1 MNNNHNQNQKY
12 LLDTTRY
19 LLKDKKIGILALNIK
34 EVNNTKDDYT
44 KALKEFGSGVNSWKN
59 KEPVNND
66 EIKLLIYQGIVG
78 FIIKTGIKNNIVCI
92 DWDYKQR
99 IIDIYN
105 AVEHRIKSGEIIP
118 DSDNDKKIYNNHI
131 KSLSIKD
138 ELLKQ
143 SILYAKTPSGGYHF
157 IVEYEEDIYVKN
169 NTGLLGNI
177 DIRTEG
183 GCIFFGIRND
193 GKYEYIKGDIKKTP
207 KKIIRILQPLMREKE
222 KCELLKNVPDD
233 IDDKY
238 NNICNDTRCLYK
250 YDIKDSIFKCY
261 IELLLD
267 AEPDYLDDWKDWFI
281 FTIIC
286 KKLEFKDLW
295 DCFSSQSNK
304 YDRKNNRKFWNF
316 INVNEYDV
324 DINYIVSLLKSK
336 YKIKVPKIQII
347 YYPYNPIT
355 SYEGLDIENI
365 NTKYLDADIY
375 KTNNHIMVINSG
387 VCTAKTTSLFN
398 YAINNKFPIIS
409 IVHLKNLGS
418 NQQDNF
424 NRKCK
429 DKYKGNIAD
438 YERYKMIMYDD
449 KKDLKNL
456 TRTNS
461 ILTTINNLSKI
472 LKKAYENS
480 INYRNPYDP
489 DIKWNVIDNIN
500 KYVIFLD
507 EGGRQIHNLHHSP
520 TLGNVRIETI
530 EVLKNIIENSKKVI
544 ASDGTIDDL
553 TIDYFN
559 QFKHKPKYYINSHKS
574 YDNPFRFYHSMGL
587 SCHGVFENA
596 MIQLLDA
603 KKWFMITCNTK
614 VDAVYYKTF
623 LLNTKKILLEDIVFY
638 TADDGNNVVKNATEE
653 WRNKVIIFSPSIVEG
668 VDFVP
673 EEPIEVF
680 SIIQGCNTINAEQI
694 KQQICRAR
702 KISIVHICV
711 FRLENRLY
719 YNNANEIHTALM
731 SNVNTFKK
739 NMFYNELNNKLKE
752 TDILIE
758 FNNLKIDK
766 FDANTNKL
774 LKEPTDDCRRYA
786 MSLHIDT
793 TNKQNIQYTLR
804 NILENIGMYE
814 EDNIEF
820 IKKNAIM
827 DKKKPNDNDNNEAV
841 GMYVYQVLPKI
852 EETDEYKVFEEKKI
866 VSSKQLHLYDYINNK
881 PDTDDNI
888 KYRKYLEGSNYP
900 EPTEEEIGILRILGV
915 DKRFLKELLYNNK
928 RLLTALSNTYNDQSN
943 AIIFNLMLIICNDSS
958 NHYKNYKGLK
968 YFIMDDHTLN
978 NTINKFSNN
987 EHYVNVSVSIPY
999 KVQQYKYLMNKYAE
1013 DVDWFS
1019 FEYETADLYIQED
1032 INVSV
1037 EDFDRFKSMR
1047 LYSKKSLDTIR
1058 TRKDFLNNM
1067 MLVILSDIFGYTN
1080 IKKERKNM
1088 RVRDIVITNIKY
1100 SIKNYVRNTILLYHI
1115 GRRLKYNVEYNN
1127 INDDTKA
1134 SIKYIEIDDDI
1145 VKYYLEDV
1153 QPYYQTDLYKWYKE
1167 KYEDVKYMWES
1178 EEEED

>member
-1 MNNNHNQNQKY
+1 MGNRENLKY
-12 LLDTTRY
+12 LLDITRY
-19 LLKDKKIGILALNIK
+19 LLKEKGIGILALNIK
-34 EVNNTKDDYT
+34 ELNNTKDDYT
-44 KALKEFGSGVNSWKN
+44 KALSEFGSGCNSWKN
-59 KEPVNND
+59 REPMQD
-66 EIKLLIYQGIVG
+66 EELKVLIYQGVVG
-78 FIIKTGIKNNIVCI
+78 FIIKTGIKSNIVCI
-92 DWDYKQR
+92 DWDNKPH
-99 IIDIYN
+99 ITNTYN
-105 AVEHRIKSGEIIP
+105 LVENRLKNGEIIP

-131 KSLSIKD
+131 KSLSIKN

-157 IVEYEEDIYVKN
+157 IVEYDENVYIKN
-169 NTGLLGNI
+169 NRGLLGNI

-207 KKIIRILQPLMREKE
+207 NKIIKILQPLMRDNE
-222 KCELLKNVPDD
+222 KCEILKNVPNE
-233 IDDKY
+233 IDNKY
-238 NNICNDTRCLYK
+238 NTLCNSSQCLYK

-261 IELLLD
+261 IEILLGV
-267 AEPDYLDDWKDWFI
+267 APDYLDDWKEWFI
-281 FTIIC
+281 FTIIS
-286 KKLEFKDLW
+286 KKLDFKELW
-295 DCFSSQSNK
+295 DSFSSKSNK
-304 YDRKNNRKFWNF
+304 YNRQNNRKYWNF
-316 INVNEYDV
+316 IDVNEYDV
-324 DINYIVSLLKSK
+324 DINYIVALLNTK
-336 YKIKVPKIQII
+336 YKIKVPKIYII

-355 SYEGLDIENI
+355 SYEGLDIEYI
-365 NTKYLDADIY
+365 DVKYLKEDIY
-375 KTNNHIMVINSG
+375 KKKNRITIVNSG

-398 YAINNKFPIIS
+398 YAIKNKFPIIS
-409 IVHLKNLGS
+409 IVHLKNLGG

-449 KKDLKNL
+449 KKELKKL

-461 ILTTINNLSKI
+461 ILTTINNLTKI
-472 LKKAYENS
+472 LKKTYDYS

-489 DIKWNVIDNIN
+489 DVKWNVIDNIN

-559 QFKHKPKYYINSHKS
+559 QFKNKPKYYINSHKS
-574 YDNPFRFYHSMGL
+574 YNNPFRFYHSMGL
-587 SCHGVFENA
+587 HCRGVFEND
-596 MIQLLDA
+596 MIRLLDA
-603 KKWFMITCNTK
+603 KKKFMITCNTK
-614 VDAVYYKTF
+614 IDAVYYKTF

-653 WRNKVIIFSPSIVEG
+653 WRNKIIIFSPSIIEG

-673 EEPIEVF
+673 DEPIEVF

-752 TDILIE
+752 TDVLME

-793 TNKQNIQYTLR
+793 TNKQNITYTLR

-814 EDNIEF
+814 EDNIDF
-820 IKKNAIM
+820 IKKCAITN
-827 DKKKPNDNDNNEAV
+827 KTKANDNDDDSKTEI
-841 GMYVYQVLPKI
+841 YVYQVLPRI
-852 EETDEYKVFEEKKI
+852 EETDEYELFEEHKLFT
-866 VSSKQLHLYDYINNK
+866 SKQLHLYDYINNK
-881 PDTDDNI
+881 PDTEENL

-915 DKRFLKELLYNNK
+915 DKHFLKELLYNNK
-928 RLLTALSNTYNDQSN
+928 KLLEALSNTYNVQSN
-943 AIIFNLMLIICNDSS
+943 AIIFKLMLIIYNDSKS
-958 NHYKNYKGLK
+958 HYKNYEGLK
-968 YFIMDDHTLN
+968 YFIMDDYTLN
-978 NTINKFSNN
+978 NTINNFSNN
-987 EHYVNVSVSIPY
+987 DNYMHVSVSIPY
-999 KVQQYKYLMNKYAE
+999 KVQQYKYFMKKYAE
-1013 DVDWFS
+1013 DVNWFN
-1019 FEYETADLYIQED
+1019 FEYETADLYIQAD
-1032 INVSV
+1032 INISV
-1037 EDFDRFKSMR
+1037 EDFDRFRSMR

-1058 TRKDFLNNM
+1058 TRKDFLHNM
-1067 MLVILSDIFGYTN
+1067 MLVILTDIFGNSN
-1080 IKKERKNM
+1080 IEKEKKNM
-1088 RVRDIVITNIKY
+1088 RVSDIVITNKKY
-1100 SIKNYVRNTILLYHI
+1100 SIKKYIRCIILLYHL
-1115 GRRLKYNVEYNN
+1115 GQRLRYKVEYN
-1127 INDDTKA
+1127 DTKT
-1134 SIKYIEIDDDI
+1134 SIKYIAIDDDI
-1145 VKYYLEDV
+1145 VQYYLADV
-1153 QPYYQTDLYKWYKE
+1153 PPYLQTDLYKWYNE
-1167 KYEDVKYMWES
+1167 KYNWVN
-1178 EEEED
+1178 EEDS